1 MEMQE
6 KRPFYKGEVLALA
19 LQLYTCLLRFHRLPE
34 PREASRQPE
43 TVMRAVRYLREHL
56 ADETAIEDACRDAG
70 VSRYQICRL
79 FRNYLDRSPVEFL
92 NSLRCKEARTLIL
105 SGKCNV
111 AEAARQCGIEN
122 LSYFSRLY
130 RRYMGVLPS
139 QEKKEPPFVNHKESK
154 STKTTE

>member
-1 MEMQE
+1 
-6 KRPFYKGEVLALA
+6 
-19 LQLYTCLLRFHRLPE
+19 
-34 PREASRQPE
+34 
-43 TVMRAVRYLREHL
+43 MRAVRYLREHL
-56 ADETAIEDACRDAG
+56 ADEMAIEDACRDAG

-139 QEKKEPPFVNHKESK
+139 QEKKEPPFVHHKESK